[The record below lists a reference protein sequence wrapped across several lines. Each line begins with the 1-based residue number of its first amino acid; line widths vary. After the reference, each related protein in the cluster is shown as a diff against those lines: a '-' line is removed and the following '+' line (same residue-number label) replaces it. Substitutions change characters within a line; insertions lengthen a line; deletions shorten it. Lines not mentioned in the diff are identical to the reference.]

1 MGNVGQ
7 ADGIKA
13 TFKRIQRKVAGGD
26 VSTANSDYDESL
38 RNRFNFE
45 LKVLEREAF

>member
-7 ADGIKA
+7 ADGLKA

-26 VSTANSDYDESL
+26 VSTANSGYDESMT
-38 RNRFNFE
+38 NRFNFV
-45 LKVLEREAF
+45 LKERERVAF